1 MRRGSFFVSAKLAP
15 GVHDGDNGLLARN
28 LRVGRKGAVD
38 GGDEPLALSGNDG
51 LRLRGRAELAVGDD
65 GADFRI
71 LARRHIDDLPSSR
84 TSAGSSAVFRII
96 FMFSSSVFLYFLFLA
111 GIP

>member
-1 MRRGSFFVSAKLAP
+1 MRRGSFFVSTKLAP

-28 LRVGRKGAVD
+28 LRTGRKGAVD

-71 LARRHIDDLPSSR
+71 LARRHIDDLR
-84 TSAGSSAVFRII
+84 RRAAFRII
-96 FMFSSSVFLYFLFLA
+96 FMLSSSIFLDFLFLSC
-111 GIP
+111 IP